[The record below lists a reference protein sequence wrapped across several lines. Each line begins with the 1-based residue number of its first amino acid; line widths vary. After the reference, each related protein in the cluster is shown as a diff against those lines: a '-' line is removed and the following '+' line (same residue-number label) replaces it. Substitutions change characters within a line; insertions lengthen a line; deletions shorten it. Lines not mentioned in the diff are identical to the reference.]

1 MTVITATKLSSKGQ
15 IVIPKAIRKELGLR
29 EGDTLIIASHGDTL
43 ILKKLSLR
51 QIIAETDEQYRQGRT
66 LSLEEAFEELV

>member
-1 MTVITATKLSSKGQ
+1 MIAATKLSSKGQ
-15 IVIPKAIRKELGLR
+15 VVIPREIRKQLGLR

-51 QIIAETDEQYRQGRT
+51 QIIAETDEQYRKGQT
-66 LSLEEAFEELV
+66 LSIEEAFEGLV